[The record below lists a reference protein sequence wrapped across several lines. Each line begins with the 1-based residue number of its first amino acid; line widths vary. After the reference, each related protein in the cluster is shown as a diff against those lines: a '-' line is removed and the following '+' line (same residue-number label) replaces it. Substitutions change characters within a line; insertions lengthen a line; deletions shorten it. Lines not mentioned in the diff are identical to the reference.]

1 MYGSLQLQS
10 DEEACPTSAAT
21 ASQFTPNTPDE
32 APHLR
37 FSNYGETD
45 ETIFYLNSGG
55 LQIGSMKLR
64 AGESLLLHKRRTYHK
79 FYASSAEVFGVS
91 VFVMR

>member
-10 DEEACPTSAAT
+10 DEVACPTSAAT
-21 ASQFTPNTPDE
+21 ASPFTPNTPDE

-37 FSNYGETD
+37 FSNYGATD

-64 AGESLLLHKRRTYHK
+64 AGESILLHKRRTYHK
-79 FYASSAEVFGVS
+79 FYASNETIEVVS
-91 VFVMR
+91 VLIIR